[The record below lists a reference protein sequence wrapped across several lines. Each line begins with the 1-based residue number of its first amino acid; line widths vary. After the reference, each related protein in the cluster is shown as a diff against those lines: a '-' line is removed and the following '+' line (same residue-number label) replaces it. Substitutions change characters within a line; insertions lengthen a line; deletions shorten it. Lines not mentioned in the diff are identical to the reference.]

1 MSDSQQV
8 RENLL
13 LKGLGKP
20 LALNAID
27 WKVKQQNPS
36 ATPSE
41 VRDET
46 LEAVRSLVDD
56 GLFWLGDV
64 YMDRFFGWKRPL
76 DRSMNRISHQYVDH
90 YDDPKRWMYSAWL
103 KLTDKGERLALSLE
117 EQAVDFYRELEATQP
132 LSAGNAVRQLPVSV
146 TEPPSELDDIAR
158 SVA

>member
-1 MSDSQQV
+1 MSNSQRI

-27 WKVKQQNPS
+27 WKIKQQSPW

-41 VRDET
+41 VQNDT

-56 GLFWLGDV
+56 GLFRLGDV
-64 YMDRFFGWKRPL
+64 HARRFFTWKRPL
-76 DRSMNRISHQYVDH
+76 DRSMRKISHRYVDH
-90 YDDPKRWMYSAWL
+90 YDRPGRWMYSAWL
-103 KLTDKGERLALSLE
+103 NLTDEGEKLALAIE
-117 EQAVDFYRELEATQP
+117 EKGVDAFRDRGATEVTQ
-132 LSAGNAVRQLPVSV
+132 LRAGVATPQLQR
-146 TEPPSELDDIAR
+146 DIVNR